1 MLGPENECTLNLEDN
16 MAILIPSAEQSR
28 SFFGEAHLP
37 PLPFKA
43 GRIRSFSGEE
53 STNIGGSDLLVGN
66 DAPAAIG
73 FTDNLDEDKK
83 QMAAD
88 SIHFAERYANSKADI
103 RTAPVDWHKG
113 YALAMTHCGWTMS
126 NSTYQDHINEKVNVT
141 MESVVLDI
149 VKAVAG
155 TSAPAMLSMLGGA
168 FEKMKS
174 DQQLVTLFD
183 KNSTK
188 GGNADFRILP
198 CLQTDRG
205 TAITLF
211 LAVDCQVD
219 TREGGAWFWKWKFS
233 ELKMK
238 KVATMVEFNVR
249 QHERN
254 RSMML
259 DALDASTEEFFKG
272 VKI

>member
-1 MLGPENECTLNLEDN
+1 